1 MNENFKKVMDAIA
14 EMKSMF
20 STSTEE
26 VTETSF
32 GEGVLMDGTAI
43 AYEGELAVGTQ
54 VFVVADGEQI
64 PAPEGTHALGGE
76 FEGVSIVTDASGVV
90 VEIIDER
97 AAEGEAASSDFE
109 AIDSEEIPA
118 ALEKATEVLAA
129 QLGLEMGQA
138 YDLATAVIAA
148 INENNAAP
156 VAAESMSAEQVE
168 SIVSTKMEAF
178 SKVVES
184 LGEMIQTI
192 VSDNETLR
200 TEMSAMKSEFDA
212 FKAAPSNGTTEGEKF
227 SRVTSNL
234 TARQI
239 FLKSQINK

>member
-26 VTETSF
+26 PTAVEF

-43 AYEGELAVGTQ
+43 AYEGDLAVGTQ

-76 FEGVSIVTDASGVV
+76 YEGVSIVTDASGVV

-97 AAEGEAASSDFE
+97 AAPAAASSDE
-109 AIDSEEIPA
+109 TPE
-118 ALEKATEVLAA
+118 T
-129 QLGLEMGQA
+129 
-138 YDLATAVIAA
+138 T
-148 INENNAAP
+148 
-156 VAAESMSAEQVE
+156 AESMSAEQVE
-168 SIVSTKMEAF
+168 AIVSAKMEAF

-212 FKAAPSNGTTEGEKF
+212 FKAAPSNSTTEGEKF

-234 TARQI
+234 TARQL

>member
-26 VTETSF
+26 VPTETAF

-43 AYEGELAVGTQ
+43 AYEGDLAVGTQ

-97 AAEGEAASSDFE
+97 AAPAAASS
-109 AIDSEEIPA
+109 
-118 ALEKATEVLAA
+118 EKTPE
-129 QLGLEMGQA
+129 
-138 YDLATAVIAA
+138 TT
-148 INENNAAP
+148 
-156 VAAESMSAEQVE
+156 AESMSAEQVE
-168 SIVSTKMEAF
+168 AIVLAKMEGF
-178 SKVVES
+178 SKAIEG
-184 LGEMIQTI
+184 LGEMLHAIA
-192 VSDNETLR
+192 SENESLR
-200 TEMSAMKSEFDA
+200 TEMSAMKTEFEA
-212 FKAAPSNGTTEGEKF
+212 FKAAPSNSTTEGEKF
-227 SRVTSNL
+227 SRVSSTL
-234 TARQI
+234 TARQL

>member
-43 AYEGELAVGTQ
+43 AYEGDLAVGTQ

-97 AAEGEAASSDFE
+97 AAQGAAASSDETPE
-109 AIDSEEIPA
+109 A
-118 ALEKATEVLAA
+118 
-129 QLGLEMGQA
+129 
-138 YDLATAVIAA
+138 
-148 INENNAAP
+148 
-156 VAAESMSAEQVE
+156 AAESMSAEQVE
-168 SIVSTKMEAF
+168 AIVSAKMEAF

-184 LGEMIQTI
+184 LGEMIHTI

-234 TARQI
+234 TARQL

>member
-26 VTETSF
+26 PTTVEF
-32 GEGVLMDGTAI
+32 GEGLLMDGTAI
-43 AYEGELAVGTQ
+43 AYEGDLAVGTQ
-54 VFVVADGEQI
+54 VYVVADGEQI

-97 AAEGEAASSDFE
+97 AAQAAASSDETPE
-109 AIDSEEIPA
+109 A
-118 ALEKATEVLAA
+118 T
-129 QLGLEMGQA
+129 
-138 YDLATAVIAA
+138 
-148 INENNAAP
+148 
-156 VAAESMSAEQVE
+156 AESMSAEQVE
-168 SIVSTKMEAF
+168 AIVSAKMEAF

-184 LGEMIQTI
+184 LGEMIHTI

-234 TARQI
+234 TARQL

>member
-26 VTETSF
+26 PTAVEF

-43 AYEGELAVGTQ
+43 AYEGDLAVGTQ

-76 FEGVSIVTDASGVV
+76 YEGVSIVTDASGVV

-97 AAEGEAASSDFE
+97 AAPAAASSDE
-109 AIDSEEIPA
+109 TPE
-118 ALEKATEVLAA
+118 T
-129 QLGLEMGQA
+129 
-138 YDLATAVIAA
+138 T
-148 INENNAAP
+148 
-156 VAAESMSAEQVE
+156 AESMSAEQVE
-168 SIVSTKMEAF
+168 AIVSAKMEAF

-184 LGEMIQTI
+184 LGEMIHTI

-212 FKAAPSNGTTEGEKF
+212 FKAAPSNSTTEGEKF
-227 SRVTSNL
+227 SRVSSTL
-234 TARQI
+234 TARQL

>member
-26 VTETSF
+26 PTAVEF

-43 AYEGELAVGTQ
+43 AYEGDLAVGTQ
-54 VFVVADGEQI
+54 VFVVADSEQI

-76 FEGVSIVTDASGVV
+76 YEGVSIVTDASGVV

-97 AAEGEAASSDFE
+97 AAEGAAASSDE
-109 AIDSEEIPA
+109 TPE
-118 ALEKATEVLAA
+118 T
-129 QLGLEMGQA
+129 
-138 YDLATAVIAA
+138 T
-148 INENNAAP
+148 
-156 VAAESMSAEQVE
+156 AESMSAEQVE
-168 SIVSTKMEAF
+168 SIVSAKMEAF
-178 SKVVES
+178 SKVVEN
-184 LGEMIQTI
+184 LGEMIHTI

-212 FKAAPSNGTTEGEKF
+212 FKAAPSNSTTEGEKF

-234 TARQI
+234 TARQL

>member
-43 AYEGELAVGTQ
+43 AYEGDLAVGTQ

-109 AIDSEEIPA
+109 AIGSEEMPA
-118 ALEKATEVLAA
+118 ALEKATEVIAGL
-129 QLGLEMGQA
+129 LNLEMGQA
-138 YDLATAVIAA
+138 YDIASAVIAA
-148 INENNAAP
+148 INEQEMSK
-156 VAAESMSAEQVE
+156 ESMSAEQVE
-168 SIVSTKMEAF
+168 AIVSTKMEAF

-234 TARQI
+234 TARQL

>member
-43 AYEGELAVGTQ
+43 AYEGDLAVGTQ

-76 FEGVSIVTDASGVV
+76 YEGVSIVTDASGVV

-97 AAEGEAASSDFE
+97 AAPAAASSDETSE
-109 AIDSEEIPA
+109 A
-118 ALEKATEVLAA
+118 T
-129 QLGLEMGQA
+129 
-138 YDLATAVIAA
+138 
-148 INENNAAP
+148 
-156 VAAESMSAEQVE
+156 AESMSAEQVE
-168 SIVSTKMEAF
+168 AIVSAKMEAF

-212 FKAAPSNGTTEGEKF
+212 FKAAPSNSTTEGEKF

-234 TARQI
+234 TARQL

>member
-20 STSTEE
+20 STSTED

-168 SIVSTKMEAF
+168 SIVNAKLEAF
-178 SKVVES
+178 SKAVEGLAEMTKAIAENNATLVNELSS
-184 LGEMIQTI
+184 L
-192 VSDNETLR
+192 
-200 TEMSAMKSEFDA
+200 KSEFEA
-212 FKAAPSNGTTEGEKF
+212 FKAQPSVETKEAEKF
-227 SRVTSNL
+227 SKVGNL
-234 TARQI
+234 TARQM
-239 FLKSQINK
+239 FLKRNKI

>member
-26 VTETSF
+26 PTAVEF

-43 AYEGELAVGTQ
+43 AYEGDLAVGTQ

-76 FEGVSIVTDASGVV
+76 YEGVSIVTDASGVV
-90 VEIIDER
+90 IEIIDER
-97 AAEGEAASSDFE
+97 AAPAAASSDETPE
-109 AIDSEEIPA
+109 A
-118 ALEKATEVLAA
+118 T
-129 QLGLEMGQA
+129 
-138 YDLATAVIAA
+138 
-148 INENNAAP
+148 
-156 VAAESMSAEQVE
+156 AESMSAEQVE
-168 SIVSTKMEAF
+168 AIVSAKMEAF

-184 LGEMIQTI
+184 LGEMIPTI

-212 FKAAPSNGTTEGEKF
+212 FKAAPSNSTTEGEKF

-234 TARQI
+234 TARQL

>member
-26 VTETSF
+26 VPTETAF

-43 AYEGELAVGTQ
+43 AYEGDLAVGTQ

-76 FEGVSIVTDASGVV
+76 FEGVSIVTDAGGVV

-97 AAEGEAASSDFE
+97 AAEGEAASSEDTPE
-109 AIDSEEIPA
+109 
-118 ALEKATEVLAA
+118 T
-129 QLGLEMGQA
+129 
-138 YDLATAVIAA
+138 T
-148 INENNAAP
+148 
-156 VAAESMSAEQVE
+156 AESMSAEQVE
-168 SIVSTKMEAF
+168 AIVLSKMEGF
-178 SKVVES
+178 SKAIEG
-184 LGEMIQTI
+184 LGEMLHAIA
-192 VSDNETLR
+192 SENESLR
-200 TEMSAMKSEFDA
+200 TEMSAMKTEFEA
-212 FKAAPSNGTTEGEKF
+212 FKAAPSNSTTEGEKF
-227 SRVTSNL
+227 SRVSSTL
-234 TARQI
+234 TARQL

>member
-26 VTETSF
+26 PTTVEF
-32 GEGVLMDGTAI
+32 GEGLLMDGTAI
-43 AYEGELAVGTQ
+43 AYEGDLAVGTQ
-54 VFVVADGEQI
+54 VYVVADGEQI

-76 FEGVSIVTDASGVV
+76 YEGVSIVTDASGVV

-97 AAEGEAASSDFE
+97 AAPAAASSDETPE
-109 AIDSEEIPA
+109 A
-118 ALEKATEVLAA
+118 T
-129 QLGLEMGQA
+129 
-138 YDLATAVIAA
+138 
-148 INENNAAP
+148 
-156 VAAESMSAEQVE
+156 AESMSAEQVE
-168 SIVSTKMEAF
+168 AIVSAKMEAF

-184 LGEMIQTI
+184 LGEMIHTI

-234 TARQI
+234 TARQL

>member
-32 GEGVLMDGTAI
+32 GEGLLMDGTAI
-43 AYEGELAVGTQ
+43 AYEGDLAVGTQ
-54 VFVVADGEQI
+54 VYVVADGEQI

-97 AAEGEAASSDFE
+97 AAQGAAASSDETPE
-109 AIDSEEIPA
+109 A
-118 ALEKATEVLAA
+118 T
-129 QLGLEMGQA
+129 
-138 YDLATAVIAA
+138 
-148 INENNAAP
+148 
-156 VAAESMSAEQVE
+156 AESMSAEQVE
-168 SIVSTKMEAF
+168 AIVSAKMEAF

-184 LGEMIQTI
+184 LGEMIHTI

-234 TARQI
+234 TARQL

>member
-43 AYEGELAVGTQ
+43 AYEGDLAVGTQ

-76 FEGVSIVTDASGVV
+76 YEGVSIVTDASGVV

-97 AAEGEAASSDFE
+97 AAEGAAASSDE
-109 AIDSEEIPA
+109 TPE
-118 ALEKATEVLAA
+118 T
-129 QLGLEMGQA
+129 
-138 YDLATAVIAA
+138 T
-148 INENNAAP
+148 
-156 VAAESMSAEQVE
+156 AESMSAEQVE
-168 SIVSTKMEAF
+168 AIVSAKMEAF

-234 TARQI
+234 TARQL